1 MRKIFVALIAASFA
15 TLSMGVFAAD
25 KVDCKKLEAD
35 KKHKWTDAEKKAC
48 PDHKG

>member
-15 TLSMGVFAAD
+15 ALSMGVFAAD